1 MFTFREIKTDKTVKR
16 IVFKNHLN
24 IDLYLYEDIFDS
36 IIEKDAK
43 KTQLLEAL
51 EDLFRNADE
60 IYMVDYPGDS
70 TLIAYKY
77 IKFYSDCALF
87 GIVDVKD
94 MMEQEVIDF
103 YRIDGNETI
112 TDNGEEVNRIDY
124 ERRGQLIK
132 GSN

>member
-1 MFTFREIKTDKTVKR
+1 MKC

-24 IDLYLYEDIFDS
+24 IDMYLYEDIFDS

-43 KTQLLEAL
+43 KTQLIEAL
-51 EDLFRNADE
+51 EDLFRNSDE
-60 IYMVDYPGDS
+60 IYKYDYSVDP

-77 IKFYSDCALF
+77 IRFYTDCALF

>member
-1 MFTFREIKTDKTVKR
+1 MKR

-24 IDLYLYEDIFDS
+24 IDIYLYEDIFDS
-36 IIEKDAK
+36 IIGKVAK
-43 KTQLLEAL
+43 KTQLIEAL

-60 IYMVDYPGDS
+60 IFMVDYSGDS

-112 TDNGEEVNRIDY
+112 TDNGEEINRIDY

>member
-1 MFTFREIKTDKTVKR
+1 MKR

-24 IDLYLYEDIFDS
+24 IDMYLYEDIFDS

-43 KTQLLEAL
+43 KTQLIEAL

-112 TDNGEEVNRIDY
+112 TDYGEEVNRIDY

>member
-1 MFTFREIKTDKTVKR
+1 MKR

-24 IDLYLYEDIFDS
+24 IDIYLYEDIFDS
-36 IIEKDAK
+36 IIGKVAK
-43 KTQLLEAL
+43 KTQLIEAL

>member
-1 MFTFREIKTDKTVKR
+1 MKR

-24 IDLYLYEDIFDS
+24 SDMYLYEDVFDS
-36 IIEKDAK
+36 IIEKDGK
-43 KTQLLEAL
+43 KTQLLDSL

-60 IYMVDYPGDS
+60 IFMVDYSGDS